1 VVSEQPI
8 FQRKLNKK
16 GKPTGKPVLSGFGLK
31 LGTALNAASA
41 GNAANYQIDT
51 ITTKKVKK
59 KTKQILH
66 PFTNFTVKYDTASNS
81 VDITLGGKQ
90 TFPTGGEIIIL
101 GGMTTSAGGTLTGN
115 AIYSI
120 SKGGKSISPSS

>member
-1 VVSEQPI
+1 
-8 FQRKLNKK
+8 
-16 GKPTGKPVLSGFGLK
+16 LSGFGLK
-31 LGTALNAASA
+31 LDVALNAASA

-66 PFTNFTVKYDTASNS
+66 AFTNFTVKYDALSDT

-90 TFPTGGEIIIL
+90 TFPTGGEITIL
-101 GGMTTSAGGTLTGN
+101 GGMTTGAGGTLTGN
-115 AIYSI
+115 AVYSI
-120 SKGGKSISPSS
+120 SKGGKSVSPSS